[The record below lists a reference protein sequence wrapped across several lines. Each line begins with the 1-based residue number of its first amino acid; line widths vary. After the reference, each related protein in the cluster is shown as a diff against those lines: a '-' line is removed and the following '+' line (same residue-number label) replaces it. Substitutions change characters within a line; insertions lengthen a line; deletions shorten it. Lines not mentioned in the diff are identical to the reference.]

1 MFKQLRTSEQEVDTG
16 TVKWMIGAIAFAL
29 PTILI
34 VAWGI
39 GALHKFPTSI
49 SECYV
54 LSEQEWTRDIFVGL
68 MFALAALLLAYNGGD
83 DTDLLLSKL
92 ACLGAVVLATNR
104 CECDGQYLDN
114 IPRSAIPH
122 AHAIGTA
129 LVVGVLLYFCVVFYR
144 RAKEKLQVAKDAGQ
158 AAQATYIKRRMGM
171 YVAAGAL
178 QALAAIPYLMHSF
191 ADEADKPTDIG
202 VFVAEA
208 MTLYAFAICWYTSAR
223 TNRWLEHASKRKA
236 VFRPKPAQAVAV
248 GTENAQNQ
256 PTSDAG
262 QPVLAAPVITG
273 AAPAVDLSS

>member
-34 VAWGI
+34 VAWGM

-54 LSEQEWTRDIFVGL
+54 LSEQEWTRDFFVGL

-83 DTDLLLSKL
+83 DTDLLVSKL

-104 CECDGQYLDN
+104 CECDGQYIEH
-114 IPRSAIPH
+114 IPRSSIPH

-144 RAKEKLQVAKDAGQ
+144 RAKGKLQVAKDNGQ
-158 AAQATYIKRRMGM
+158 IAQATYIKRRMGM
-171 YVAAGAL
+171 YVAAGVL

-191 ADEADKPTDIG
+191 ADEVSKPKEIG

-236 VFRPKPAQAVAV
+236 IFRPKSAQVVVAGVENEQHHAVSMPNRP
-248 GTENAQNQ
+248 E
-256 PTSDAG
+256 
-262 QPVLAAPVITG
+262 PV
-273 AAPAVDLSS
+273 APAS